1 MTHSAARMPSVR
13 AVRTARS
20 VRTACAIVVAVVAVV
35 AALGC
40 EVDDGGGPARG
51 RAVLALLD
59 AEGNELCADV
69 DDAVIDDCVWR
80 FGAVDV
86 GAEAAAL
93 IVVENR
99 GDAPLTVPRYS
110 FSQTAPGFS
119 LGDDLVRAL
128 SPGER
133 AGFTLLFAPTAV
145 GSQRGRL
152 VLDDG
157 DEDVAGNI
165 VLDFDGEGRACEGS
179 GEVRVVAIDDVAIDD
194 DVDAAVFVDDVID
207 LAADAAPCTPGATLE
222 SVTWS
227 LDEPAPLSV
236 LEPQGSRARLLLG
249 GPVSVRVV
257 AVASDGVA
265 YSATR
270 VFSPRR
276 APSFTVLGLR
286 PHLARDS
293 LSWCG
298 DDDCY
303 AGHCDVGWGVRGE
316 APDVDDT
323 RVGLRRASDGRYT
336 VAIPAN
342 EDGQLLA
349 RAFVDGEL
357 AAEVLRTAPPGEPH
371 IVMQLQVVGGVLDVV
386 VADDTGPQLGA
397 CFE

>member
-1 MTHSAARMPSVR
+1 MTHSAAH
-13 AVRTARS
+13 ARS
-20 VRTACAIVVAVVAVV
+20 VLHTARTACAVVVV
-35 AALGC
+35 AALGAVGC
-40 EVDDGGGPARG
+40 DVDDDGDPPRG

-59 AEGNELCADV
+59 AEGNELCGDV

-86 GAEAAAL
+86 GAEAAAV

-128 SPGER
+128 APGER
-133 AGFTLLFAPTAV
+133 AGFTLLFAPKEV
-145 GSQRGRL
+145 GAQRGRL

-157 DEDVAGNI
+157 DEDVAGDI
-165 VLDFDGEGRACEGS
+165 VLDFDGEGRACEGF
-179 GEVRVVAIDDVAIDD
+179 GVVRVVAIDDVAVDD
-194 DVDAAVFVDDVID
+194 DAGDVVFVGDVLD
-207 LAADAAPCTPGATLE
+207 LAADAAPCSPGATFV

-227 LDEPAPLSV
+227 LDEPTPASV
-236 LEPQGSRARLLLG
+236 LEPQGARARLVLRG
-249 GPVSVRVV
+249 AVTVRVV

-270 VFSPRR
+270 VFSPR
-276 APSFTVLGLR
+276 AAQSFTVLGAGV
-286 PHLARDS
+286 HLARDS

-316 APDVDDT
+316 APDVDDNS
-323 RVGLRRASDGRYT
+323 VGLRRASDGRYT
-336 VAIPAN
+336 VALPAD

-349 RAFVDGEL
+349 RAFVDGQL
-357 AAEVLRTAPPGEPH
+357 AAEVLRAAPPGEPH
-371 IVMQLQVVGGVLDVV
+371 IVMQLQVVGGVVDVI
-386 VADDTGPQLGA
+386 VADDTGPQPGA